1 MNYTHRPVMRNINRK
16 GEESEWRILLHPLF
30 GIGTM
35 YTSYIASMH
44 MYSPL
49 LLSVHYSEDS
59 DRLKVTNVHFWRHVN
74 YDNYHPMLRV
84 WVPGTKILSRL

>member
-1 MNYTHRPVMRNINRK
+1 MLFIHLAHFSTLQCGLGNINLSPPSLV
-16 GEESEWRILLHPLF
+16 GS
-30 GIGTM
+30 GTM
-35 YTSYIASMH
+35 YLSYIAPMSMF
-44 MYSPL
+44 SPL
-49 LLSVHYSEDS
+49 LVSVHYSEDS